1 MKFEVR
7 RRFKLKPSNKRYRRG
22 DIFETDSE
30 SLAEQLKSLGF
41 LGRRLSDPKPIFVR
55 TEPGKKDELG
65 EAVNLEQEE
74 TEEETEEEF
83 PEPIH
88 IGGGWYQMPDGRKVR
103 KSQLDLDEG

>member
-1 MKFEVR
+1 MKFEVK
-7 RRFKLKPSNKRYRRG
+7 RRFKLKPSNKRYCRG

-30 SLAEQLKSLGF
+30 SLAGQLKSLGF
-41 LGRRLSDPKPIFVR
+41 LGRRLSAPKPIFVR
-55 TEPGKKDELG
+55 TEPGKKDERG
-65 EAVNLEQEE
+65 EAVNIEQEE

-88 IGGGWYQMPDGRKVR
+88 IGGGWYRMPDGRKVR

>member
-41 LGRRLSDPKPIFVR
+41 LGRRLSAPKPIFVR

-88 IGGGWYQMPDGRKVR
+88 IGGGWYRMPDGRKVR
-103 KSQLDLDEG
+103 KSQVDLDEG